1 MEPLSPLIQKLAD
14 VLQMS
19 IDKLTEMYPT
29 LMNEAT
35 WYTIV
40 QNTRHLLGSTIIVS
54 LMVTLIVGLMS
65 QPVWEY
71 DRDGSGQ
78 RRRFLVKV
86 FKVEAFIGG
95 LLGVIYGV
103 TTIFGPLLYPNI
115 NLFTHLF
122 K

>member
-1 MEPLSPLIQKLAD
+1 MEPILQKLAEI
-14 VLQMS
+14 LQMTV
-19 IDKLTEMYPT
+19 DKVTEMYPT
-29 LMNEAT
+29 LVNEAT

-86 FKVEAFIGG
+86 FKVEALIGG
-95 LLGVIYGV
+95 LLGIVYGV
-103 TTIFGPLLYPNI
+103 ATIFGPLLYPNI

>member
-1 MEPLSPLIQKLAD
+1 MEPLLQKLAD
-14 VLQMS
+14 ILQMTV
-19 IDKLTEMYPT
+19 DKATEMYPT
-29 LMNEAT
+29 LVQEAT

-54 LMVTLIVGLMS
+54 LMITLIVGLMS

-86 FKVEAFIGG
+86 FKVEALIGG
-95 LLGVIYGV
+95 PLGIVYAV
-103 TTIFGPLLYPNI
+103 AMIFGPLLYPNI
-115 NLFTHLF
+115 NLLTQMF

>member
-1 MEPLSPLIQKLAD
+1 MEPLLQKLAD
-14 VLQMS
+14 ILQMTV
-19 IDKLTEMYPT
+19 DKVTEMYPT
-29 LMNEAT
+29 LVQEAT

-54 LMVTLIVGLMS
+54 LMITLIVGLMS

-86 FKVEAFIGG
+86 FKVEALIGG
-95 LLGVIYGV
+95 LLGIVYAV
-103 TTIFGPLLYPNI
+103 AMIFGPLLYPNI
-115 NLFTHLF
+115 NLLIQTF

>member
-78 RRRFLVKV
+78 RRHFLVKV